1 MPLMIRRRLQNTGA
15 LQFQKDL
22 WLLPHT
28 LEQEKFLT
36 KIIADIERRQG
47 TGYFF
52 ISQAGDATQQQHLI
66 SSFQAERQQ
75 EYREFIIYGQ
85 NFLQALAQ
93 DILTQ
98 QWTFAQLE
106 AHERTLHQLT
116 TRLRGIQRRDFFPDA
131 NAHTAQDVFDQ
142 CDQTVYEFAITVY
155 TYYETPSQAISTM
168 PR

>member
-1 MPLMIRRRLQNTGA
+1 MIRRRLQSTGA
-15 LQFQKDL
+15 LQFQKGL
-22 WLLPHT
+22 WILPHT
-28 LEQEKFLT
+28 PEQEAFLT
-36 KIIADIERRQG
+36 KVIADIERRQG

-66 SSFQAERQQ
+66 NSFQVDRQQ
-75 EYREFIIYGQ
+75 EYSEFITHGQ
-85 NFLQALAQ
+85 DFLQALAQ
-93 DILTQ
+93 DIQKQ
-98 QWTFAQLE
+98 QWTFERLE
-106 AHERTLHQLT
+106 AHEQTLHQLL